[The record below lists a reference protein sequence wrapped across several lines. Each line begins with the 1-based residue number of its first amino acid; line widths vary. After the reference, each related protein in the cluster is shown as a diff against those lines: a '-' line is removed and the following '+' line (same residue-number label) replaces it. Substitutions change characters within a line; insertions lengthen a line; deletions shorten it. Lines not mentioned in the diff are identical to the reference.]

1 MADLSPFEGRDVITT
16 RIAITNAG
24 DGLYDALAVEPNE
37 MHLGET
43 VYVVLQCEVAKIR
56 HDPVKDTDGLA
67 RVHTLKAGTGTIVD
81 AGLVQDVIA
90 DQARRN
96 QLERNTAGAI
106 IAVPRD
112 LVRRLVRR
120 QACHASQT
128 TETARIYCTL
138 AAGHDGA
145 HRAGT
150 RAWLV

>member
-24 DGLYDALAVEPNE
+24 DGLSEALAVEPNE

-43 VYVVLQCEVAKIR
+43 VYVVLECEVAKIR

-96 QLERNTAGAI
+96 QLAREQAEGVQRLDLDDDEGDYDPADETIEARAGAVARE
-106 IAVPRD
+106 IAD
-112 LVRRLVRR
+112 NAKATRRG
-120 QACHASQT
+120 
-128 TETARIYCTL
+128 AR
-138 AAGHDGA
+138 AAE
-145 HRAGT
+145 
-150 RAWLV
+150 